1 MLKNNGYAKFG
12 IIVTLLLVGLVSILS
27 VFYPASSMMPL
38 FLILIP
44 VIFIIAFT
52 NTDFALI
59 VLIFAMLLSPEI
71 GLGGGIPGRN
81 VVIRLDDIFLF
92 IIFFGWLAKMAVNK
106 EVGLLRVTF
115 LNKPIIFYVF
125 ICIVSSCLG
134 ALRGT
139 TNPVHTIF
147 YILKYIEYFIV
158 FFMVSNNIKD
168 KNQVKLF
175 TDLILLTCVIVCIYG
190 SYLSLIKGVR
200 ATAPFE
206 GIGEANTLAGYLIVM
221 GGLVLGL
228 FVYASASFRKRFLL
242 AGLFSLVLF
251 TLIYTL
257 SRSGWVGFGF
267 MLVSFTFFSKRSRIF
282 MIFAIVC
289 GVLILPLVLP
299 QRVYK
304 RVDATFKGYKQYRIF
319 GKLVTLDES
328 TGARIRSFEYSVKQW
343 LKNPILGQ
351 GVPGADVSDVQYGRI
366 LREVGIVGFLSFVWI
381 IWMVFKTG
389 LRSYFYSNMDGFGRG
404 LSVGLI
410 SALVGLLI
418 MGLGAEFFIIIRI
431 MEPFWFLAAIVS
443 VLPETNLVVETSP
456 A

>member
-1 MLKNNGYAKFG
+1 MLKENGNVTFG
-12 IIVTLLLVGLVSILS
+12 IIVVLFLVLITSVLF
-27 VFYPASSMMPL
+27 VFYPASSWTPFL
-38 FLILIP
+38 FLLIP
-44 VIFIIAFT
+44 VVFIIAFT

-59 VLIFAMLLSPEI
+59 VLIFSMLLSPEI
-71 GLGGGIPGRN
+71 GLGGIPGRV

-92 IIFFGWLAKMAVNK
+92 IIFFGWLAKTALNK
-106 EVGLLRVTF
+106 EMGLLKVAL

-125 ICIVSSCLG
+125 VCIVSSCFG

-139 TNPVHTIF
+139 TNPTHSIF
-147 YILKYIEYFIV
+147 YILKYVEYFIV

-168 KNQVKLF
+168 KNQVRIFVGLM
-175 TDLILLTCVIVCIYG
+175 LLTCVIVCIYG
-190 SYLSLIKGVR
+190 SYISLAEGLR

-206 GIGEANTLAGYLIVM
+206 GIGEANTLAGYLIIM

-228 FVYASASFRKRFLL
+228 FIYAADSVRKRVLL
-242 AGLFSLVLF
+242 AVLFSVIVF

-267 MLVSFTFFSKRSRIF
+267 MLLFFTFFSKRSRIF
-282 MIFAIVC
+282 MIFLIVC

-304 RVDATFKGYKQYRIF
+304 RIDATFKGYEQYKVM
-319 GKLVTLDES
+319 GKYVTIDDS
-328 TGARIRSFEYSVKQW
+328 GAARVRSMEYSIQAW

-351 GVPGADVSDVQYGRI
+351 GVPGTDVSDVQYGRI
-366 LREVGIVGFLSFVWI
+366 LREVGIVGLLAFIWI
-381 IWMVFKTG
+381 IRMVFRTG
-389 LRSYFYSNMDGFGRG
+389 LRSYNYPDMDGFGRG

-410 SALVGLLI
+410 SGLVGLLV

-431 MEPFWFLAAIVS
+431 MEPFWFLAGIVS
-443 VLPETNLVVETSP
+443 VLPQINHIAEHRE